1 MAVET
6 DMENTMK
13 YALGPLLYFWPKQNV
28 EDFYQQAKQSDA
40 DILYLG
46 ESVCSKRREMK
57 PSHWFGLAQELSQA
71 GKQVVLSTMALLEAP
86 SEVNVMKKYIDN
98 GDFAIEAN
106 DVSAIQLASQHKVPF
121 VVGPAVN
128 TYNAHTL
135 KLFLKQGMIRWC
147 MPVELSRE
155 WLSHTLS
162 QCEELGIRGQ
172 FDVEVFSHGYLPLAY
187 SARCFTARA
196 ENRAK
201 DDCETCCIKY
211 PTGLKVRSQ
220 EGQEVFNLNG
230 IQTQSGYCYNLVNDL
245 PSMQGLVDVVR
256 LSPLGLET
264 FSHVIEFKA
273 NEQGQKPQ
281 TLHDRQCNGYWHQIA
296 GLEVKNI
303 T

>member
-128 TYNAHTL
+128 AYNAHTL

-264 FSHVIEFKA
+264 FSHVSEFKA